1 MLRLVKSKLFLA
13 LLLAGI
19 LSSSPITL
27 PTIAAPSQ
35 VSRVSIQQATNGY
48 NLPATYD
55 MDQVIKLENDRIIN
69 VWPSNMNLFNPRFS
83 QGGKVIVLSAN
94 ATPQDLKVLP
104 EIGRELGTLT
114 VELESGNV
122 IVVNLVYSPA
132 PQRKIVTFFL
142 GGDVPGAAPLK
153 PLQITPATTEARLLS
168 PAEAQDLPRFPP
180 RVQHISQ
187 DGFVSPLAAKEEPIS
202 AMPKLPGAENPG
214 VQVPPAPVQKLQQ
227 DGVPSI
233 APQAKP
239 QNQEPAAVA
248 PSSPASVSPQIAPNP
263 APAPT
268 AKAPVEPAKAAPS
281 PDTEKDRVIVDQ
293 NQPTDRAALPKEPL
307 VATDYVRRGSPRQ
320 LLARTEI
327 PLDDG
332 TKVPA
337 DKLLD
342 VQSPEIWAIKKGM
355 YRKSLGYFLDALANS
370 QKPTSEARLQD
381 ALNRTGS
388 EFTLN
393 DAKWLATVAVKAQ
406 STKTSSI
413 EGAGR

>member
-19 LSSSPITL
+19 LTSSPITL
-27 PTIAAPSQ
+27 PTMAAPSQ

-142 GGDVPGAAPLK
+142 GGDVPGATPLK
-153 PLQITPATTEARLLS
+153 PLQIQPATTEARLLS
-168 PAEAQDLPRFPP
+168 PAEAQDLPRFLP

-187 DGFVSPLAAKEEPIS
+187 DGFVSPLAAKANVLERSAEEPIS
-202 AMPKLPGAENPG
+202 AMPKLPGAENLPAPG
-214 VQVPPAPVQKLQQ
+214 VQVPPAPIQKLQQ

-233 APQAKP
+233 ALQAKP

-248 PSSPASVSPQIAPNP
+248 PSPPAPVNPQIAPNSAT
-263 APAPT
+263 API
-268 AKAPVEPAKAAPS
+268 AKAPVEPAHVLIQHAPGSAANIQPAN
-281 PDTEKDRVIVDQ
+281 PTPTE
-293 NQPTDRAALPKEPL
+293 NQPTDRAAFN
-307 VATDYVRRGSPRQ
+307 TVRLSIRQ
-320 LLARTEI
+320 CCE
-327 PLDDG
+327 
-332 TKVPA
+332 
-337 DKLLD
+337 
-342 VQSPEIWAIKKGM
+342 
-355 YRKSLGYFLDALANS
+355 
-370 QKPTSEARLQD
+370 
-381 ALNRTGS
+381 
-388 EFTLN
+388 
-393 DAKWLATVAVKAQ
+393 
-406 STKTSSI
+406 
-413 EGAGR
+413 

>member
-27 PTIAAPSQ
+27 PTMAAPSQ

-142 GGDVPGAAPLK
+142 GGDVPGATPLK
-153 PLQITPATTEARLLS
+153 PLQIQPATTEARLLS
-168 PAEAQDLPRFPP
+168 PAEAQDIPRFPP

-202 AMPKLPGAENPG
+202 AMPKLPGTENLPVPG
-214 VQVPPAPVQKLQQ
+214 VQVLSAPVQKLQQ
-227 DGVPSI
+227 DGVPSM

-248 PSSPASVSPQIAPNP
+248 PSPPAPVNPQIAPNSAT
-263 APAPT
+263 API
-268 AKAPVEPAKAAPS
+268 AKTPVEPAKSTP
-281 PDTEKDRVIVDQ
+281 TEKDRVVVAQ
-293 NQPTDRAALPKEPL
+293 NQSTDRAALPKEPL
-307 VATDYVRRGSPRQ
+307 VANDYVRRGSPRQ

-332 TKVPA
+332 SKVPA

-342 VQSPEIWAIKKGM
+342 VQSPEIWGIKKGM

-370 QKPTSEARLQD
+370 QEPTSEARLQD
-381 ALNRTGS
+381 ALKRTGS

-393 DAKWLATVAVKAQ
+393 DAKWLATVAVKGQ

-413 EGAGR
+413 KGG